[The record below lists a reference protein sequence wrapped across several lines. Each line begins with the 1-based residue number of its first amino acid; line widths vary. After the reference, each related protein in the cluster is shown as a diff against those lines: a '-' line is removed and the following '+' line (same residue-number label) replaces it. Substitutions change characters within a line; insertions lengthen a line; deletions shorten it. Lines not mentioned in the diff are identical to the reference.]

1 MEGWGS
7 FYVPIYTQ
15 VTQLLSHF
23 WRNDGLK
30 DGKKKLQL
38 LFPPTPTPPF
48 SSSPFS
54 LSVCSSMLLLS
65 APFQLPNL
73 LFLQQAYCLL
83 FLPAFGAS
91 PSSLCFYFGS
101 LPLLLILFLLLLLL
115 FGTATFIP
123 FHNAWCLLVSVDFAN
138 M

>member
-38 LFPPTPTPPF
+38 LVFSPP
-48 SSSPFS
+48 SPSLLSLS
-54 LSVCSSMLLLS
+54 LSVLQCCCSLLPFSTQTCCSSK
-65 APFQLPNL
+65 
-73 LFLQQAYCLL
+73 QAYCLL
-83 FLPAFGAS
+83 FLPVFGAS
-91 PSSLCFYFGS
+91 PSSLRFYFGS
-101 LPLLLILFLLLLLL
+101 LPLLLTLFLLLLLL
-115 FGTATFIP
+115 FATATFIP
-123 FHNAWCLLVSVDFAN
+123 FHNAWCSIG
-138 M
+138 